1 MINLPVDYIGFVF
14 AKSRRKVSPQQAAQL
29 MQVLREWDHNKIPA
43 AVGVLVNP
51 DLNELVE
58 LLREAALDVVQLHGQ
73 ESPQFCREVK
83 ERFPVSVFK
92 AISIESD
99 RPESERLS
107 TLDPYAG
114 CIDGLLIDTYD
125 PVYGGG
131 SGKTFAWD
139 LIPPYQEWAKRQGIP
154 LFVAGGLDSD
164 NVSHLIGQYAPYGV
178 DVSSGVES
186 EPGVK
191 DINKVMAFIE
201 RVKGK

>member
-1 MINLPVDYIGFVF
+1 MPGSEGALPGF
-14 AKSRRKVSPQQAAQL
+14 R
-29 MQVLREWDHNKIPA
+29 
-43 AVGVLVNP
+43 
-51 DLNELVE
+51 
-58 LLREAALDVVQLHGQ
+58 
-73 ESPQFCREVK
+73 
-83 ERFPVSVFK
+83 FK

-201 RVKGK
+201 RVKGNDATS